1 MVFARKEPNVLITTQ
16 KSLSSKI
23 FMALRSYSSNY
34 QKTSLNIIF
43 AIIVLKSA
51 IKSAN
56 ALKELRFSQ
65 KMYLN
70 VGFVEMYIL
79 LLMIVIIKID

>member
-16 KSLSSKI
+16 KSLFSRI
-23 FMALRSYSSNY
+23 FTALRSYSSNY

-56 ALKELRFSQ
+56 AQKELRFSQ
-65 KMYLN
+65 KMYSN